1 MADNTN
7 IGILE
12 ALKVEKCQ
20 ITAQFNVKDWMEN
33 IEFIVRS
40 ELTGDIYVGGWNSI
54 SFITTH

>member
-1 MADNTN
+1 VADNTN

>member
-12 ALKVEKCQ
+12 ALKAEKCQ